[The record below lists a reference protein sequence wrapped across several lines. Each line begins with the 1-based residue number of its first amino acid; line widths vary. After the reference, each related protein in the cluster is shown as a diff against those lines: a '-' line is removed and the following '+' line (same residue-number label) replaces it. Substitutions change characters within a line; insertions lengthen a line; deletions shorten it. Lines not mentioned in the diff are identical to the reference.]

1 MPRFVTRARSR
12 DIWTCTGDRIPDFLS
27 ESSLDAMRRRI
38 THLTPHDLEQQAWII
53 RVSLLTA
60 SEERSSRTK

>member
-1 MPRFVTRARSR
+1 
-12 DIWTCTGDRIPDFLS
+12 
-27 ESSLDAMRRRI
+27 MRRRI

-60 SEERSSRTK
+60 SEEEILPDKVADNSIRSPQ